1 MLISDQIAELLDA
14 MLLEGGGI
22 LEIKRNEIAGRLG
35 CSPSQIN
42 YVIASRFSPERGYL
56 IESRRG
62 GGGYIRIV
70 RRQYRDSTHAIGQ
83 TIAAIRGTLRQEE
96 ANALIRGLA
105 DVGAIGDETA
115 AVIAAALSDRSLPFC
130 PDRSLPFCPDREKR
144 DTARALLFKRMLLAL
159 TD

>member
-42 YVIASRFSPERGYL
+42 YVIASRFSPDRGYL

-70 RRQYRDSTHAIGQ
+70 RRQYRDATHVIGQ
-83 TIAAIRGTLRQEE
+83 TIAAIGGTLGQEE
-96 ANALIRGLA
+96 AIGLIRGLVS
-105 DVGAIGDETA
+105 DGAIGDETA
-115 AVIAAALSDRSLPFC
+115 AVMAAALSDRSLPFY
-130 PDRSLPFCPDREKR
+130 PGRQTR
-144 DTARALLFKRMLLAL
+144 DAARALLFKRMLLAL

>member
-1 MLISDQIAELLDA
+1 MLISDQIAELLEA
-14 MLLEGGGI
+14 MLLEGDGV

-70 RRQYRDSTHAIGQ
+70 RRRFRDATHAIGQ
-83 TIAAIRGTLRQEE
+83 TIAAVQGALRQEE
-96 ANALIRGLA
+96 AIGLIRGLLSA
-105 DVGAIGDETA
+105 GAMSDETA
-115 AVIAAALSDRSLPFC
+115 SVMAAAVSDRSLPFY
-130 PDRSLPFCPDREKR
+130 PDRETR